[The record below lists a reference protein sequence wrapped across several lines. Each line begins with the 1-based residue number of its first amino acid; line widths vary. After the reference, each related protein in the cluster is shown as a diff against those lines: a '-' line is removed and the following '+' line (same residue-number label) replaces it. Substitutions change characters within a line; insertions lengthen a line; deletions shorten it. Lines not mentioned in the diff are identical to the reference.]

1 MSEADNHDILPLEP
15 DFSANNGYL
24 NENSADSMQTEEI
37 NQLFSTS
44 DEVVNFFDE
53 LFPSDPDPLTTA
65 LETLDNEDIPANL
78 SSSLPDD
85 PLTQNGDGF
94 ILARQLRE
102 KNQDLIKTV
111 VQLEQALTDSQE
123 QLQSQVGRSHRAD
136 TLIAQQVEELN
147 QTQQEVTHLL
157 GELETAQQTI
167 QNQQLFIDNLAK
179 QLAQSQGQV
188 AQLERE
194 CALLQENYNDH
205 SQKLEATEQQTRE
218 LRSRLHRQQ
227 RYTLQYKAALD
238 QCLGVSATEN
248 VSNSSS
254 ENPIISVSLTPKVS
268 SIPPWS
274 IQSNKINSLTDQTS
288 IVVDQD
294 LPDDVLTGVKL
305 EIESEM
311 DTNSE
316 IKQNNLILEPENNEI
331 ESENTQIPIE
341 MPSDEPSLT
350 PQTTEVSTSNYP
362 SHVISKQRK
371 PRVTIDLPS
380 FLRNR

>member
-1 MSEADNHDILPLEP
+1 MNEANNPDVLPLEA
-15 DFSANNGYL
+15 DFSANNSYL
-24 NENSADSMQTEEI
+24 NENTADSMQTEEI
-37 NQLFSTS
+37 EPLISPS
-44 DEVVNFFDE
+44 DEVVNLFDE
-53 LFPSDPDPLTTA
+53 LFSSDSAPLTTA
-65 LETLDNEDIPANL
+65 LETLETKDTSANL
-78 SSSLPDD
+78 SSNLADD
-85 PLTQNGDGF
+85 SFMQNGDGF

-123 QLQSQVGRSHRAD
+123 QLHSQVKRSHRAD

-157 GELETAQQTI
+157 GELETSGQTI

-179 QLAQSQGQV
+179 QLAHSQKQV

-194 CALLQENYNDH
+194 CALLQENYHDC
-205 SQKLEATEQQTRE
+205 SQKLEVTEQQTRE

-238 QCLGVSATEN
+238 QCLGVSTAEN
-248 VSNSSS
+248 ISNSSS
-254 ENPIISVSLTPKVS
+254 ENPITSVSLTPKIP

-274 IQSNKINSLTDQTS
+274 VQSNKINSLTDQNST
-288 IVVDQD
+288 IVDED
-294 LPDDVLTGVKL
+294 LPNDVLTEATVELKSEIDPNSQIKESHL
-305 EIESEM
+305 ISDPVNPEIENKN
-311 DTNSE
+311 TE
-316 IKQNNLILEPENNEI
+316 IPLETTDDELI
-331 ESENTQIPIE
+331 S
-341 MPSDEPSLT
+341 T
-350 PQTTEVSTSNYP
+350 PQTTEVSTPKYP
-362 SHVISKQRK
+362 SHIISKQRK